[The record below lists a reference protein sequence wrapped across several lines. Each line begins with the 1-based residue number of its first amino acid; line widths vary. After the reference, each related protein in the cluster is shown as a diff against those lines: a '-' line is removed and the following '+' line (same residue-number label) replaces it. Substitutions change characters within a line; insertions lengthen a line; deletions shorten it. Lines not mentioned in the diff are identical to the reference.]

1 MRGGR
6 CCKGRLFSY
15 DCNKGQ
21 GWGLGLCFIY
31 SDGQGWGLGLFYS
44 HDWFKY
50 LGCFNH
56 WWMHVFDMSG
66 QVDHGF
72 STLGALVLFNE
83 DGGARH
89 LL

>member
-21 GWGLGLCFIY
+21 GWGLGLFY
-31 SDGQGWGLGLFYS
+31 SYRGS